1 MSKKHGEREPQW
13 NDPKG
18 NEVENLD
25 LEDLEKRRFKPM
37 RNLKIRVALGTLIAV
52 AALIALRVDLPG
64 GTLPKVHAQE
74 DARKG
79 CSVETLEGGYGL
91 TFSGFSTNGAVPAP
105 INAFVPVA
113 GGGLVTF
120 DGNGNLSASE
130 TVNVGGQVL
139 SVNLP
144 GTYTVNSD
152 CTGSFTTRNAHL
164 NLVIVRNGREI
175 LAVNTDQGHVVVD
188 NFIKE

>member
-1 MSKKHGEREPQW
+1 LTKARPQFQPSKS
-13 NDPKG
+13 D
-18 NEVENLD
+18 
-25 LEDLEKRRFKPM
+25 EKTSKIRRNKLM
-37 RNLKIRVALGTLIAV
+37 RNIKATVTLATLVAVGAMLGLGVTF
-52 AALIALRVDLPG
+52 PG
-64 GTLPKVHAQE
+64 GTLPKVHAQAV
-74 DARKG
+74 D
-79 CSVETLEGGYGL
+79 LEGCRAATLSGRYGL
-91 TFSGFSTNGAVPAP
+91 TLSGYSTNGAVPAP

-120 DGNGNLSASE
+120 DGDGNLSASE
-130 TVNVGGQVL
+130 TVNLGGKIL

-152 CTGSFTTRNAHL
+152 CTGSLTTANAHL

-188 NFIKE
+188 NFIKQ